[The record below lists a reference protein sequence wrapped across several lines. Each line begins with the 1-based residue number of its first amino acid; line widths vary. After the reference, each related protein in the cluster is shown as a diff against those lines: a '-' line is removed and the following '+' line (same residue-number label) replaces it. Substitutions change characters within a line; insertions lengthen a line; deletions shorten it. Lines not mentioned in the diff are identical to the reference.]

1 LASRCLPIFPM
12 ATAVTAGRS
21 GWFGANTP

>member
-1 LASRCLPIFPM
+1 MFDLPIFPM
-12 ATAVTAGRS
+12 AAAVTAGRS